1 MQLKI
6 KQEIKEERDII
17 KVITGTQIVDAAVH
31 HGYYLNLTN
40 ERINLSELQS

>member
-6 KQEIKEERDII
+6 KQEIKEARDII

-31 HGYYLNLTN
+31 GYYLYLKN

>member
-6 KQEIKEERDII
+6 KQEIKEARDII
-17 KVITGTQIVDAAVH
+17 KVITGTQIMDAVV

-40 ERINLSELQS
+40 ERLNLSKLQS